1 MRRVYRARGRVRIW
15 GVLGMAAAY
24 CWLPPGGYCQ
34 QTDSLKRPSSPPA
47 HTLPPITVSVTRA
60 ELPLSKIPLAVHT
73 IDRADISAG
82 RPTWGLDEALF
93 HVPGVF
99 AANRY
104 NFSLDQRISIRGFGS
119 RSAFAIRGVK
129 VLMDGIPQTLPDGQ
143 GQLTNVELGET
154 DKIEVLRGAA
164 SSLFGN
170 ASGGVISIWTSPA
183 VPERLTQEVRVV
195 SGAFDRENRRGWTK
209 WQSTSAFPLGR
220 GSASVTVSRLDY
232 EGERDH
238 TEADLRNLN
247 ARLRVPW
254 APGWSLAV
262 VAEVGDQ
269 PVANNPGALTE
280 GELRGDRDSAARLN
294 LLRRAGKDV
303 LQVQGGATL
312 KRQLPGSGE
321 AALTVFGLRRDLTN
335 PLPQAY
341 ITFDRWA
348 YGVRASATQA
358 RTLAG
363 RAGRLT
369 AGFDLQWQRDDRRNF
384 SYVTPITPATTTPD
398 NRPDTLILSQVER
411 VSEAGPFVQSLVE
424 LSPRVSL
431 TAGLRYDRVSFRA
444 EDRHLSDGADDS
456 GVRRMGALSWSLGLA
471 ATPGDEG
478 ALTAYANVG
487 TSFETPTTTELANRP
502 TGAGGFNPVL
512 DPQLA
517 TNLEVGARGRA
528 GSGGEGGGARVDWS
542 LALFQASVRDELVS
556 FEVPDDSVFPGRRFF
571 RNAGRARHRG
581 VELGADIGL
590 GPRVDV
596 LVSWTYS
603 DFRYT
608 AYRVVTFDLAG
619 KAIPGIPRNVLH
631 LGLRARPAPL
641 RGGWL
646 HLDVAHT
653 DAVSVDDTLGV
664 TTGAWWVANARA
676 GWDGSVGGLRLSPFV
691 GLNNVLDAHYVGSV
705 VINAARGRYYEPA
718 PGRNLYIG
726 FALGGSPPSPPLEPG
741 ARRLSLENSQRR

>member
-1 MRRVYRARGRVRIW
+1 
-15 GVLGMAAAY
+15 MAAAWY
-24 CWLPPGGYCQ
+24 GLPPGGFCQ
-34 QTDSLKRPSSPPA
+34 SAPPDSLKP

-60 ELPLSKIPLAVHT
+60 TVPLSKIPLAVHT
-73 IDRADISAG
+73 VDRSDISLG

-129 VLMDGIPQTLPDGQ
+129 VLVDGIPQTLPDGQ
-143 GQLTNVELGET
+143 GQLTNVELG
-154 DKIEVLRGAA
+154 DADRIEVLRGAA

-170 ASGGVISIWTSPA
+170 ASGGVISIWTSPV
-183 VPERLTQEVRVV
+183 VPDRLTQEVRVV
-195 SGAFDRENRRGWTK
+195 GGAFDRENRRGWTK

-220 GSASVTVSRLDY
+220 ASAAVTVSRLDY

-247 ARLRVPW
+247 ARLRMPLSR
-254 APGWSLAV
+254 GWTLAV

-269 PVANNPGALTE
+269 PVANNPGALTQAE
-280 GELRGDRDSAARLN
+280 ESADRNSAARLN
-294 LLRRAGKDV
+294 RLRRAGKDV

-312 KRQLPGSGE
+312 KRGDASI
-321 AALTVFGLRRDLTN
+321 TVFGLRRDLTN

-348 YGVRASATQA
+348 YGARASAVKA
-358 RTLAG
+358 GTLAG
-363 RAGRLT
+363 RPARLT

-384 SYVTPITPATTTPD
+384 SYLAPITAGTITPD
-398 NRPDTLILSQVER
+398 NRTDSLILSQVER
-411 VSEAGPFVQSLVE
+411 VSEAGPFLQSLVE

-431 TAGLRYDRVSFRA
+431 TAGLRYDWVSFSA
-444 EDRHLSDGADDS
+444 ADRHLSDGADDS
-456 GVRRMGALSWSLGLA
+456 GVRRMSALSWSLGLA
-471 ATPGDEG
+471 ATPGGERAGEEG
-478 ALTAYANVG
+478 AVTAYANVG

-502 TGAGGFNPVL
+502 TGAGGFNPGL

-517 TNLEVGARGRA
+517 TNLEVGARGTID
-528 GSGGEGGGARVDWS
+528 GGETRARWS
-542 LALFQASVRDELVS
+542 VALYQASVRDELVS
-556 FEVPDDSVFPGRRFF
+556 FEVPDDSIFPGRRFF

-581 VELGADIGL
+581 VELGADVGL
-590 GPRVDV
+590 GQRVDV

-608 AYRVVTFDLAG
+608 AYQVGTFDLAG
-619 KAIPGIPRNVLH
+619 QAIPGVPRNVLH

-641 RGGWL
+641 PGGWL

-653 DAVSVDDTLGV
+653 DGVSVDDTLGT
-664 TTGAWWVANARA
+664 TTGSWWVTNARA

-691 GLNNVLDAHYVGSV
+691 GLNNVFDAHYVGSV

-726 FALGGSPPSPPLEPG
+726 LSLGGSPLEPG
-741 ARRLSLENSQRR
+741 VGRRSSGNTQRR